1 MFSLEK
7 REPAMIGDLSVDV
20 VLESTPTFDS
30 SVTTNPVEKG
40 YNIADHVVREPMKLS
55 LSVVIT
61 PTPVS
66 YIWTLGVN
74 QDRLPDAVNKI
85 MRIYQKGEPITI
97 TLSDGIYEDMVMTS
111 APLPR
116 NIQNGNCYVLSLEFV
131 HITTVSP
138 KTEEIPED
146 NATGDAKGKA
156 GKSDRDAGTA
166 SQTEIG
172 TGLTVRNGKNYIAV
186 NTLSVDRKNFGVLTT
201 GEELVATTA
210 AAALFACLR
219 V

>member
-1 MFSLEK
+1 MFSVK
-7 REPAMIGDLSVDV
+7 REPAMIDDLSVDV
-20 VLESTPTFDS
+20 VLESTPTFES
-30 SVTTNPVEKG
+30 SVTTNPVETG
-40 YNIADHVVREPMKLS
+40 YNIADHVVRQPMKLS

-66 YIWTLGVN
+66 YIYTLGVN

-85 MRIYQKGEPITI
+85 MRIYQKGEPITV
-97 TLSDGIYEDMVMTS
+97 TLSDGIYEDMVLTS

-116 NIQNGNCYVLSLEFV
+116 NVKNGNCYVLSLEFLHV
-131 HITTVSP
+131 TMVSP
-138 KTEEIPED
+138 KTEEMPED
-146 NATGDAKGKA
+146 NATGDAEGKA

-186 NTLSVDRKNFGVLTT
+186 NTLNVDRKNFGLMTT

-210 AAALFACLR
+210 AAAIFACLR
-219 V
+219 S